1 MLEGDLHQHVHAV
14 LQLGLQLLGGPHAL
28 PPEPARI
35 PALQRPLA
43 PHIPRQLQVSA
54 CGVPSRPQECASERL
69 QDVLSLA
76 GGLGSPAAVA
86 EAQAVMGFG
95 TRRR

>member
-1 MLEGDLHQHVHAV
+1 MLQGGLHQHVHAV

-43 PHIPRQLQVSA
+43 PHIPRQLQVST
-54 CGVPSRPQECASERL
+54 CGAPSRPQEHTSEAVGCT
-69 QDVLSLA
+69 QP
-76 GGLGSPAAVA
+76 GWGLGQPSSC
-86 EAQAVMGFG
+86 
-95 TRRR
+95 